1 MKLRK
6 FAALGL
12 ALIAPLGLSG
22 CLILP
27 GEFTSEMTV
36 MKSGDFTFS
45 YKGQIQLLGL
55 ASLLNNS
62 VDALNPEPGEFTA
75 TCYKDYDD
83 SGDVANEAETSKIED
98 KDKSKEDKSKDKKLA
113 QEKADNAAALSTI
126 KQETPGGAASTRA
139 QEDPVLAAEDAA
151 ADPVITDKV
160 EGKSEETPP
169 DTPAKTSDEEVT
181 TDVVDAESTE
191 DYGLTERTCT
201 EEEIATQK
209 AEWDETQKKAKDTE
223 AQMKKMFA
231 TMLGGI
237 DPKDPKTI
245 DRFTREVERL
255 AAWNKVEHLG
265 NGLFMIDYS
274 TKGKLADDFAFPV
287 IPRYAIGEP
296 MVHITR
302 WDNGRVRV
310 EAPSFHSDS
319 DFTTLAMMGGGAA
332 AAMAGGKTPDVQP
345 IAVSGTFTLLTDAR
359 ILANNTEEGPNDADE
374 KDMQKLVWD
383 IGPATF
389 GPPMALLKLVQ

>member
-12 ALIAPLGLSG
+12 ALLAPLGLSG

-36 MKSGDFTFS
+36 MKSGEFTFA

-75 TCYKDYDD
+75 VCYEDFDD
-83 SGDVANEAETSKIED
+83 TGDAAKEAETSKIDD
-98 KDKSKEDKSKDKKLA
+98 KDKSKEDKAKDKKLA
-113 QEKADNAAALSTI
+113 QEKADNDAALSTI
-126 KQETPGGAASTRA
+126 KLETPGGAAATRA

-151 ADPVITDKV
+151 ADPAKSDKDKD
-160 EGKSEETPP
+160 ESKSEETPA
-169 DTPAKTSDEEVT
+169 DTSAEEVI
-181 TDVVDAESTE
+181 AEATE

-209 AEWDETQKKAKDTE
+209 SEWDETQKKAKDTE

-274 TKGKLADDFAFPV
+274 TKGRLADDYAFPV
-287 IPRYAIGEP
+287 IPRYALGEP

-359 ILANNTEEGPNDADE
+359 ILANNTEEGPSDADA
-374 KDMQKLVWD
+374 KGMQKLVWD

>member
-6 FAALGL
+6 YAALGL
-12 ALIAPLGLSG
+12 ALIAPFGLSG

-36 MKSGDFTFS
+36 LKSGEFTFA

-62 VDALNPEPGEFTA
+62 VDALNPEPGEFVAICCEDFDDT
-75 TCYKDYDD
+75 KD
-83 SGDVANEAETSKIED
+83 AAKEPEADEKD
-98 KDKSKEDKSKDKKLA
+98 KDTSKDKKLA
-113 QEKADNAAALSTI
+113 EQKAENDAALNTI
-126 KQETPGGAASTRA
+126 KLETPGGAAATTA
-139 QEDPVLAAEDAA
+139 QEDPVLAAEDAEA
-151 ADPVITDKV
+151 KTADPA
-160 EGKSEETPP
+160 KSENGEDKK
-169 DTPAKTSDEEVT
+169 DTTKAE
-181 TDVVDAESTE
+181 DVSLDDISAESTE
-191 DYGLTERTCT
+191 DYGLKERTCT
-201 EEEIATQK
+201 ADEIATQK
-209 AEWDETQKKAKDTE
+209 SEWDETQKKTKDTE

-274 TKGKLADDFAFPV
+274 TKGKLADDYAFPV

-296 MVHITR
+296 MIHITR

-319 DFTTLAMMGGGAA
+319 DFTTLAMLGGGAA

-345 IAVSGTFTLLTDAR
+345 IAASGTFTLITDAR
-359 ILANNTEEGPNDADE
+359 ILANNTEEGPEDTDA
-374 KDMQKLVWD
+374 KGMQKLSWS
-383 IGPATF
+383 IGPASF